1 MKTVT
6 ILGKTAN
13 EIIDIV
19 HEMKKYGW
27 ETGVDFDWEY
37 HKGQSLF
44 GSDDRHTIFYFHKE
58 EYSTYFALRW
68 L

>member
-1 MKTVT
+1 MKTIN
-6 ILGKTAN
+6 ILGKNAN

-37 HKGQSLF
+37 HKAESSL
-44 GSDDRHTIFYFHKE
+44 DMDRYAKFIFYKE

>member
-1 MKTVT
+1 MKT
-6 ILGKTAN
+6 IIIQRKSAD

-19 HEMKKYGW
+19 HEMQRYGL
-27 ETGVDFDWEY
+27 VINLDFDWEY
-37 HKGQSLF
+37 HKAESSL
-44 GSDDRHTIFYFHKE
+44 DRDRYAKFIFYKE

>member
-1 MKTVT
+1 MKT
-6 ILGKTAN
+6 IIIQHKSAN

-19 HEMKKYGW
+19 HEMRKYGW
-27 ETGVDFDWEY
+27 KVGVDFDWEY

-44 GSDDRHTIFYFHKE
+44 GPADRHTIFNFYKE